1 MLLLRV
7 NHWSF
12 GAYCRIPHALKQFSI
27 HTGSLF
33 IVMSPTA
40 EYNYEIIDG
49 DEFDDDFREVAILH
63 SAVHQQLQDI

>member
-12 GAYCRIPHALKQFSI
+12 GSYCRIPHALKQFSI
-27 HTGSLF
+27 RTGALF

-40 EYNYEIIDG
+40 EYSYEIPDG
-49 DEFDDDFREVAILH
+49 NDIEDDFREVAMMH
-63 SAVHQQLQDI
+63 SAVYQQLQDI